1 MRASVGVVVP
11 LRSTTS
17 VLHGQSNKH
26 LSLAEN
32 DDHRIS
38 KAAESES
45 GRQRSRR
52 FCVAVQVLIAIY
64 VVFMVVVVLT
74 ITLLPADWRL

>member
-26 LSLAEN
+26 LSLAEKEEEWEKVS
-32 DDHRIS
+32 IVLG
-38 KAAESES
+38 KGGAE
-45 GRQRSRR
+45 
-52 FCVAVQVLIAIY
+52 
-64 VVFMVVVVLT
+64 
-74 ITLLPADWRL
+74 RL